1 MDSSQREDSTEAF
14 KYMTA
19 GEFVT
24 IREDGRRACRAVKIE
39 FMFYKRNS
47 QLSRSVQYVNVSK
60 KVLRLKMQ

>member
-14 KYMTA
+14 KYMTV

-24 IREDGRRACRAVKIE
+24 IREDGRRACRAVKNE

>member
-19 GEFVT
+19 EEFVN
-24 IREDGRRACRAVKIE
+24 IREDGHRACRAVKNE